1 MRLAL
6 KGARIEVKA
15 IDEHLERLVISHS
28 KLQCPLKVVAFKG
41 ASALF
46 DTEID
51 GIEDNGED
59 AIAGCKTFDDFII
72 RRRYASGDCD
82 VTLCYFKK

>member
-6 KGARIEVKA
+6 KGARIEVKP

-59 AIAGCKTFDDFII
+59 AIAGCRLFDVFII
-72 RRRYASGDCD
+72 KRRYASGDCD
-82 VTLCYFKK
+82 VTLYYFDK

>member
-6 KGARIEVKA
+6 KGARIEVKP
-15 IDEHLERLVISHS
+15 IDEHLERLVVSHAS
-28 KLQCPLKVVAFKG
+28 FQCPLVIVAFKG
-41 ASALF
+41 ASAFF

-82 VTLCYFKK
+82 VSLYYFKK

>member
-6 KGARIEVKA
+6 KGARIKVKP
-15 IDEHLERLVISHS
+15 IDEHLEKLVISHA
-28 KLQCPLKVVAFKG
+28 LFQCPLVIVAFKG

-51 GIEDNGED
+51 GIEDNAED
-59 AIAGCKTFDDFII
+59 AIAGCRLFDDFII
-72 RRRYASGDCD
+72 KRRYASGDCD
-82 VTLCYFKK
+82 ITLYYSKK

>member
-6 KGARIEVKA
+6 KGARIEVKP
-15 IDEHLERLVISHS
+15 IDEHLERLVVSHAS
-28 KLQCPLKVVAFKG
+28 FQCPLVIVAFKG

-51 GIEDNGED
+51 GIEDNAKD

>member
-15 IDEHLERLVISHS
+15 IDEHLEQVVISHS
-28 KLQCPLKVVAFKG
+28 KLLCPLKVVAFKG